1 MQPTLSAS
9 LLDYA
14 GLSSP
19 GRRRSH
25 NEDAL
30 LCAPRLHL
38 WAIADGMGG
47 HQCGEVASS
56 LALEAL
62 QQAIDVGES
71 LERAVQL
78 ANQAVL
84 DAASD
89 DGMGTTLVAAHFR
102 GSDFKLAWVGDS
114 RAYRV
119 SADGIAQLTRDHSWV
134 QMMVD
139 AGELEPADA
148 RDHAWRNIILRCL
161 GREAPL
167 EIGNASGTLQPGEL
181 LLLCSDGLTN
191 ERTDAQIHAGC
202 TFAATLEKLVQ
213 QLIGQANEHGGR
225 DNISC
230 IVIGRTAPLPAA
242 ESRGRR
248 FINMLLKPLKS

>member
-1 MQPTLSAS
+1 MQPTLSDS

-14 GLSSP
+14 GQSSP
-19 GRRRSH
+19 GRRRNH

-30 LCAPRLHL
+30 LCAPELGL

-47 HQCGEVASS
+47 HQCGEIASS
-56 LALEAL
+56 LALSAL
-62 QQAIDVGES
+62 HKAVEDGEPLQA
-71 LERAVQL
+71 AVQQ

-84 DAASD
+84 EEAVD
-89 DGMGTTLVAAHFR
+89 DGMGTTLVAAQFN
-102 GSDFKLAWVGDS
+102 GADFELTWVGDS
-114 RAYRV
+114 RAYLV
-119 SADGIAQLTRDHSWV
+119 SANGIDQLTRDHSWV
-134 QMMVD
+134 QMMID
-139 AGELEPADA
+139 AGELKPAEA
-148 RDHAWRNIILRCL
+148 EGHAWRNIILRCL

-167 EIGNASGTLQPGEL
+167 ELGIAAGSLKPDEL

-191 ERTDAQIHAGC
+191 ELTDAQIHATC
-202 TFAATLEKLVQ
+202 TFADTLENLVE
-213 QLIGQANEHGGR
+213 QLIDQANAHGGR

-230 IVIGRTAPLPAA
+230 IVIGRNSPPPAA

>member
-9 LLDYA
+9 LDYA
-14 GLSSP
+14 GQSSP

-30 LCAPRLHL
+30 VCAPALGL

-56 LALEAL
+56 LALAAL
-62 QQAIDVGES
+62 QQAIGDGETLTS
-71 LERAVQL
+71 AVHL

-84 DAASD
+84 EASLD
-89 DGMGTTLVAAHFR
+89 DGMGTTLVAAHFD
-102 GSDFKLAWVGDS
+102 GIDFELAWVGDS
-114 RAYRV
+114 RAYLVTSR
-119 SADGIAQLTRDHSWV
+119 GIEQLTRDHSWV
-134 QMMVD
+134 QMMID
-139 AGELEPADA
+139 AGELKPADA
-148 RDHAWRNIILRCL
+148 QGHAWRNIILRCL
-161 GREAPL
+161 GREEPL
-167 EIGNASGTLQPGEL
+167 EIGTLSGSLNPDEL

-191 ERTDAQIHAGC
+191 ELTDAQIHASC
-202 TFAATLEKLVQ
+202 TFADTLENLVE
-213 QLIGQANEHGGR
+213 QLVDQANRHGGR

-230 IVIGRTAPLPAA
+230 IVIGRPAPLPTV
-242 ESRGRR
+242 ESRSRR

>member
-9 LLDYA
+9 LDYA
-14 GLSSP
+14 GQSSP

-30 LCAPRLHL
+30 VCAPALGL

-56 LALEAL
+56 LALAAL
-62 QQAIDVGES
+62 QQAIENGES
-71 LERAVQL
+71 LAAAL
-78 ANQAVL
+78 HHANQAVL
-84 DAASD
+84 EASVD
-89 DGMGTTLVAAHFR
+89 DGMGTTIVAALFE
-102 GSDFKLAWVGDS
+102 GNDFELAWVGDS
-114 RAYRV
+114 RAYLVTSR
-119 SADGIAQLTRDHSWV
+119 GIEQLTRDHSWV
-134 QMMVD
+134 QMMID
-139 AGELEPADA
+139 AGELRPSEVHS
-148 RDHAWRNIILRCL
+148 HAWRNIILRCL
-161 GREAPL
+161 GREEPL
-167 EIGNASGTLQPGEL
+167 EIGTISGSLNTDEL

-191 ERTDAQIHAGC
+191 ELTDAQIHASC
-202 TFAATLEKLVQ
+202 TFADTLEHLVE
-213 QLIGQANEHGGR
+213 QLVDQANHHGGR

-230 IVIGRTAPLPAA
+230 IVIGRPAVAPAA

>member
-1 MQPTLSAS
+1 MQPTLSDS

-14 GLSSP
+14 GNSSP

-30 LCAPRLHL
+30 LCAPTLGL

-56 LALEAL
+56 LALVAL
-62 QQAIDVGES
+62 RQAVEDGEP
-71 LERAVQL
+71 LETAVHL

-84 DAASD
+84 EAATD
-89 DGMGTTLVAAHFR
+89 DGMGTTLVAAHFN
-102 GSDFKLAWVGDS
+102 GSDFELAWVGDS
-114 RAYRV
+114 RAYLV

-134 QMMVD
+134 QMMID
-139 AGELEPADA
+139 AGELEPAA
-148 RDHAWRNIILRCL
+148 AQGHAWRNIILRCL
-161 GREAPL
+161 GRETPL
-167 EIGNASGTLQPGEL
+167 EVGIAAGSLKPDEL

-191 ERTDAQIHAGC
+191 ELTDAQIQASC
-202 TFAATLEKLVQ
+202 TFADTLENLVE
-213 QLIGQANEHGGR
+213 QLIEQANAHGGR

-230 IVIGRTAPLPAA
+230 IVIGRTAQPQAT

>member
-1 MQPTLSAS
+1 MQPTLTDS
-9 LLDYA
+9 LLDHA
-14 GLSSP
+14 GISSP

-30 LCAPRLHL
+30 LCAPALGL

-56 LALEAL
+56 VALEAL
-62 QQAIDVGES
+62 QRAIEAGEP
-71 LERAVQL
+71 LEPAVRL

-84 DAASD
+84 DAAGD
-89 DGMGTTLVAAHFR
+89 DGMGTTLVAAQFH
-102 GSDFKLAWVGDS
+102 GVDFELAWVGDS
-114 RAYRV
+114 RAYLV
-119 SADGIAQLTRDHSWV
+119 SATGIEQLTRDHSWV
-134 QMMVD
+134 QMMID
-139 AGELEPADA
+139 AGELKPAEA
-148 RDHAWRNIILRCL
+148 EGHAWRNIILHCL
-161 GREAPL
+161 GREEPL
-167 EIGNASGTLQPGEL
+167 EIGFTCGTLKPDEL

-191 ERTDAQIHAGC
+191 ELTDAQIQASC
-202 TFAATLEKLVQ
+202 TFADTLENLVE
-213 QLIGQANEHGGR
+213 QLIAQANEHGGR

-230 IVIGRTAPLPAA
+230 IVIGRTATPPAA

>member
-1 MQPTLSAS
+1 MQPTLSTS

-14 GLSSP
+14 GQSSP
-19 GRRRSH
+19 GRKRSH

-30 LCAPRLHL
+30 LCSPAQGL

-56 LALEAL
+56 LALAAL
-62 QQAIDVGES
+62 QQSIEAGET
-71 LERAVQL
+71 LDTAVQQ

-84 DAASD
+84 GAAVD
-89 DGMGTTLVAAHFR
+89 DGMGTTLVAAHFN
-102 GSDFKLAWVGDS
+102 GADFKLAWVGDS
-114 RAYRV
+114 RAYLV
-119 SADGIAQLTRDHSWV
+119 TANGIEQLTRDHSWV
-134 QMMVD
+134 QMMID
-139 AGELEPADA
+139 AGELQPADA
-148 RDHAWRNIILRCL
+148 QNHAWRSIILRCL

-167 EIGNASGTLQPGEL
+167 EAGAGSGTLKAGEL

-191 ERTDAQIHAGC
+191 ELTDAQIHASC
-202 TFAATLEKLVQ
+202 TFADTLESLVE
-213 QLIGQANEHGGR
+213 QLIDQANEHGGR

-230 IVIGRTAPLPAA
+230 IVIGRTAPPPAA

-248 FINMLLKPLKS
+248 FINMLFKTLKS

>member
-1 MQPTLSAS
+1 MQPTLSDS

-14 GLSSP
+14 GQSSP

-30 LCAPRLHL
+30 LCAPELGL

-56 LALEAL
+56 LALSAL
-62 QQAIDVGES
+62 QQAIEDS
-71 LERAVQL
+71 DPLQTAVQH

-84 DAASD
+84 DAAVD
-89 DGMGTTLVAAHFR
+89 DGMGTTLVAAHFK
-102 GSDFKLAWVGDS
+102 GADFELTWVGDS
-114 RAYRV
+114 RAYLV
-119 SADGIAQLTRDHSWV
+119 TANGIEQLTRDHSWV
-134 QMMVD
+134 QMMID
-139 AGELEPADA
+139 AGELKPAEA
-148 RDHAWRNIILRCL
+148 QGHAWRNIILRCL

-167 EIGNASGTLQPGEL
+167 EVGAHSGTLKPGEL

-191 ERTDAQIHAGC
+191 ELTDAQIHASC
-202 TFAATLEKLVQ
+202 TFADTLENLVE
-213 QLIGQANEHGGR
+213 QLIDQANEHGGR